1 LPYRFK
7 NRKDFLEMSKVVDDA
22 SPSGGAQAD
31 QERRFVENQRSFSVF
46 RFPEKARQLPCVVLQ
61 KKNIK
66 RGK

>member
-1 LPYRFK
+1 
-7 NRKDFLEMSKVVDDA
+7 MSKVVDDA

-61 KKNIK
+61 KKKIK